1 MGFSVR
7 RLEGST
13 ERLDPLLPTRFSPPY
28 SPPLFP
34 FWKEGK
40 YGLYKEG
47 CGRSL
52 HDTWTD
58 VSFADI
64 IGLCFTTPCTITQ
77 ITIWG
82 TVRASHE
89 EKKKMQVPAQWHMS
103 NTGKQTLS
111 CQVRKTSAASREDSH
126 CWRGNPRQCLSRGLP
141 DQFFTSS
148 MYPREFNWLYHFS
161 QKALQIFYFT
171 LCVWLFH
178 LLACMCTGCMQ
189 CL

>member
-77 ITIWG
+77 ITI
-82 TVRASHE
+82 
-89 EKKKMQVPAQWHMS
+89 
-103 NTGKQTLS
+103 
-111 CQVRKTSAASREDSH
+111 
-126 CWRGNPRQCLSRGLP
+126 
-141 DQFFTSS
+141 
-148 MYPREFNWLYHFS
+148 
-161 QKALQIFYFT
+161 
-171 LCVWLFH
+171 
-178 LLACMCTGCMQ
+178 
-189 CL
+189 